1 MDEWRRIEGLTRKK
15 EAEIQSLESQ
25 LSAAKAYLQAL
36 QDVLK
41 VLPRKQGGAQAGST
55 LLRPG
60 SMVALAKGAILRHG
74 GPMHIS
80 QLLREIGKEAT
91 REDRASL
98 SGSLSAYVRKGE
110 IFTRPAPNQFGL
122 VELGG
127 NETASSAAEPPEG
140 FGEVSEPAYDP
151 GYVGRNR

>member
-1 MDEWRRIEGLTRKK
+1 MDEWRRIESLTRKK

-41 VLPRKQGGAQAGST
+41 VLPRKQMGGTQANST
-55 LLRPG
+55 LSPG
-60 SMVALAKGAILRHG
+60 SMVALAREAILRHG

-80 QLLREIGKEAT
+80 QLLREIGKEAS
-91 REDRASL
+91 RGNRASL

-127 NETASSAAEPPEG
+127 NETASLATEPPEG
-140 FGEVSEPAYDP
+140 FGEVRE
-151 GYVGRNR
+151 